1 MFQGGEQ
8 KVSYGLQGP
17 LSSTLEIDGH
27 GTIRVVGDLDR
38 EALERGV
45 ASVPI
50 VAVDSG
56 VPPLSSTGV

>member
-1 MFQGGEQ
+1 M
-8 KVSYGLQGP
+8 QGP
-17 LSSTLEIDGH
+17 LSSALEIDDH
-27 GTIRVVGDLDR
+27 GTIRVVGVLDR
-38 EALERGV
+38 EVLERGV